1 MNSVKCSGVAQR
13 AQWQEPFSRANPV
26 GETLA
31 VNHIELM
38 HMRIYS
44 KIFLMGLLAVQI
56 ALQAAYG
63 QTSQAGSATKTP
75 SATLEGSNW
84 QLVKITVV
92 GGFEF
97 IPQDRGKYVLNFRS
111 ENRLTGTSDCN
122 QITGTWHQEGD
133 ALRFEP
139 FSTSRSLCEPGSL
152 HNTLALNLRSVQ
164 AMTKR
169 EGNLI
174 LTTDTAGVE
183 LEFESRD

>member
-1 MNSVKCSGVAQR
+1 
-13 AQWQEPFSRANPV
+13 
-26 GETLA
+26 
-31 VNHIELM
+31 
-38 HMRIYS
+38 MRIYS
-44 KIFLMGLLAVQI
+44 NLFLVGLIVVQV

-63 QTSQAGSATKTP
+63 QANQAGSAN
-75 SATLEGSNW
+75 ATAADSLEGSNW

-97 IPQDRGKYVLNFRS
+97 IPKDRDKYVLNFRS

-122 QITGTWHQEGD
+122 QITGIWHQEGG
-133 ALRFEP
+133 ALRFDP

-152 HNTLALNLRSVQ
+152 HNTLALNLRGVQ
-164 AMTKR
+164 AMTTR
-169 EGNLI
+169 AGNLI

>member
-1 MNSVKCSGVAQR
+1 
-13 AQWQEPFSRANPV
+13 
-26 GETLA
+26 
-31 VNHIELM
+31 
-38 HMRIYS
+38 MRICS

-63 QTSQAGSATKTP
+63 QTSQAGSATETP
-75 SATLEGSNW
+75 SDTPLATLEGSNW

-122 QITGTWHQEGD
+122 QITGTWLQEGG

-164 AMTKR
+164 AMTTR